1 MNQEAM
7 GECVLSTGARWLVG
21 YAVKISKRTSLAEG
35 FHNKMGL
42 NHWLLGLIE
51 LFGPMAE
58 MMAEDLD
65 PTVLRTHLEREL
77 RQGNPGCLLD
87 IDEIVHKAGDIS
99 SQLGEKEITERDLA
113 VVILKT
119 AGYRLSKTLKRV
131 ESKGKKPPTPENG
144 APGKREAEYVLERAD
159 ESPGNLFNIF
169 GPKSKKKTEIKSPFD
184 SFNEE
189 PQINDNKNDSIL
201 KKLGRNL
208 TAEAKKGKLPPVVGR
223 EEEIQLIIETLCRR
237 TKRNPV
243 LVGPAGTGKTAIV
256 EGLAQRIAGGQV
268 PAVLAGVQ
276 IYELQSSL
284 LVADTLY
291 YGVLEQ
297 RMKQLIKEASRKD
310 IILFIDEVHSI
321 MGAGGKAG
329 TADIASSLKPALARG
344 DLACIA
350 ATTDEEYRRFIEQDA
365 ALERRFQPVRVQELT
380 AEQTLIVLYSQRDSL
395 ERLRGVH
402 VPDAVLT
409 WLVSFARQFMR
420 NRYFPDKAV
429 DLLEQCVA
437 YGVLNRKIV
446 TDQESAAA
454 VAQRMLGMPVD
465 LDDRL
470 SGLKEEIAR
479 LALLPESDLNALHS
493 RLNVTMRGLDLRPAR
508 PNLMILLTGE
518 AAGNKDRLAQSLA
531 RNLFGSP
538 DRVVAIDC
546 SRMQHRVD
554 VSMLIGAPP
563 GYIGYQESTPLHK
576 LLQAPFSV
584 LCFEHIHACHKQVFE
599 LLVKMLADGVLD
611 DARGRRIYLSDTV
624 VLLTAEIKLD
634 SQNRLGFKIADA
646 EREVDVRRAVE
657 KELGKKLAGQVDIIS
672 WRTAST
678 EEAQRSWLRQN
689 ILRELALRFEK
700 AGIKLCFDESLVDW
714 LLVNRCQEIRD
725 WERLVEERVSLAL
738 IPYLPAAAGEI
749 KTVILKHGENGVE
762 VEVMDRLTNGV

>member
-1 MNQEAM
+1 M
-7 GECVLSTGARWLVG
+7 VG
-21 YAVKISKRTSLAEG
+21 YAVKIANRTPLAEG
-35 FHNKMGL
+35 FQGKMGI

-51 LFGPMAE
+51 LFGAMAE

-65 PTVLRTHLEREL
+65 PSALRTHLEREL
-77 RQGNPGCLLD
+77 SQGNPGSLMD
-87 IDEIVHKAGDIS
+87 MDEVVHKAGDIS
-99 SQLGEKEITERDLA
+99 SQLGEKEISERDLA
-113 VVILKT
+113 AVILKT
-119 AGYRLSKTLKRV
+119 AGYRLSKTLKKV
-131 ESKGKKPPTPENG
+131 ESKGKKPPPPENM
-144 APGKREAEYVLERAD
+144 APGKREAEYILERID

-169 GPKSKKKTEIKSPFD
+169 GSKSKKKSERKSPFD

-189 PQINDNKNDSIL
+189 SQIDDDQNDSIL
-201 KKLGRNL
+201 KKMGRNL
-208 TAEAKKGKLPPVVGR
+208 TVAARKGKLPPVVGR
-223 EEEIQLIIETLCRR
+223 DEEIQLIIETLCRR

-243 LVGPAGTGKTAIV
+243 LVGPAGAGKTAVV
-256 EGLAQRIAGGQV
+256 EGLAQRIASGQV

-321 MGAGGKAG
+321 VGAGGKTG

-380 AEQTLIVLYSQRDSL
+380 AEQTLVVLYSQRDSL
-395 ERLRGVH
+395 ECLRRVH
-402 VPDAVLT
+402 VPDGVLT
-409 WLVSFARQFMR
+409 WLVDFARQFMR
-420 NRYFPDKAV
+420 NRCFPDKAV

-437 YGVLNRKIV
+437 NGVLNKKKVI
-446 TDQESAAA
+446 DQESAAE

-465 LDDRL
+465 LDARL

-479 LALLPESDLNALHS
+479 LALLPESDIEALHS
-493 RLNVTMRGLDLRPAR
+493 RLNVTMRGLDLRPAC
-508 PNLMILLTGE
+508 PNVVILLTGE

-538 DRVVAIDC
+538 DRVVAVDC
-546 SRMQHRVD
+546 SRMQHRTD
-554 VSMLIGAPP
+554 VSMLVGAAP
-563 GYIGYQESTPLHK
+563 GYVGYRESTPLHK

-584 LCFEHIHACHKQVFE
+584 LCFENIHACHKQVHE

-646 EREVDVRRAVE
+646 EREVDVRRAVG
-657 KELGKKLAGQVDIIS
+657 KELGKKLAGQVDIIC

-678 EEAQRSWLRQN
+678 EEARRVWLRQN
-689 ILRELALRFEK
+689 ILRELAVRFEK
-700 AGIKLCFDESLVDW
+700 AGIKLCFEESLVDW
-714 LLVNRCQEIRD
+714 LLANRCQEMRD
-725 WERLVEERVSLAL
+725 WERLVEERVSTAL
-738 IPYLPAAAGEI
+738 IPCLPAAAGEV
-749 KTVILKHGENGVE
+749 KTVILKHGENGIE
-762 VEVMDRLTNGV
+762 VETVDH